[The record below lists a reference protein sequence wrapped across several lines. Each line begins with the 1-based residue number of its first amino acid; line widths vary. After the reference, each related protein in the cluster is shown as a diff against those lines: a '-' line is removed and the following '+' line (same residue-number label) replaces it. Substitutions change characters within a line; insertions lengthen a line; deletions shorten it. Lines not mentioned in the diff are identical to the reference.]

1 MDTIPQITQRVRLA
15 DVARITTL
23 STRQV
28 QKLAA
33 AGQIPG
39 AAKFGRIW
47 TFDPIKI
54 HAWINNQEASVCQA
68 APTPTSTF
76 GVKHIGG
83 GSRLPAASIE
93 AAYARL
99 TRGKRAEGSGNGR
112 RNSNA
117 RR

>member
-15 DVARITTL
+15 DVARVTTL
-23 STRQV
+23 STRQI

-54 HAWINNQEASVCQA
+54 HAWINNQEARVCQA
-68 APTPTSTF
+68 APTPTYTF
-76 GVKHIGG
+76 EAKRIGG
-83 GSRLPAASIE
+83 GSRLPTASIE

-99 TRGKRAEGSGNGR
+99 TRGKQGAGSSSGK
-112 RNSNA
+112 RNSSA
-117 RR
+117 RP